1 MLSYFFGGSK
11 EKDAK
16 PEPEDPEVAMQES
29 LNSHGDFKTEENG
42 ILEFDHLMYL
52 RSVIIRQ
59 GNRKFNQVRVKLQQA
74 KMEAFRADSTEE
86 YMNVHNEG

>member
-1 MLSYFFGGSK
+1 
-11 EKDAK
+11 
-16 PEPEDPEVAMQES
+16 MQES
-29 LNSHGDFKTEENG
+29 LNSHGEFKTEESG

-59 GNRKFNQVRVKLQQA
+59 GNRKFNQVREKLQQA

-86 YMNVHNEG
+86 YMNVHNEGQNHYNECMMTLTKKACEWV